1 MTKRTRRAVGAFA
14 AAAAALAGLVVA
26 GAPANATHVQCGAVI
41 TQSVTLDS
49 NVGPCPGN
57 GIVVRGNNITVN
69 LNGFRVFAANGPEE
83 TAGIR
88 LGMVS
93 GVTVMNGTVEGF
105 DAGIAIFG
113 GSGNR
118 IRGVTVQNNI
128 NDLQEPFAWTPGT
141 PMPAEQQ
148 PLMLCDLGDGITTF
162 NSDNNV
168 IEGNRVVNN
177 GPFSGI
183 ALVDESDNNVVRG
196 NQVLDN
202 NAVNIS
208 NRANGTTGPGLC
220 GATAPGT
227 PGMQRGREVQ
237 AIGIRVEGP
246 GGNNNQIQ
254 GNQVVN
260 SALVGIS
267 LHSHVCNAEQGDPR
281 GNQQPNTGNFI
292 VGNDVR
298 RTGAETSTIDPF
310 ADGIASL
317 AQGPIGRVTC
327 APFGN
332 TIAGNRSSENM
343 RHGISLNTLTTQTV
357 VDRNVVLN
365 NAATGVAVDERATDN
380 TLTGNRGQGN
390 ARFDGADRNPNC
402 DNNDW
407 RANAFVRVNQPC
419 VAGGG
424 GTGTVVPAP

>member
-1 MTKRTRRAVGAFA
+1 M
-14 AAAAALAGLVVA
+14 AGLVVA
-26 GAPANATHVQCGAVI
+26 GAPAKANHVQCGAVI
-41 TQSVTLDS
+41 TQSTTLDS

-57 GIVVRGNNITVN
+57 GIVVRGNNITLN

-105 DAGIAIFG
+105 DAGILING

-128 NDLQEPFAWTPGT
+128 NDLQEPFPFTPGQA
-141 PMPAEQQ
+141 MPPAQQ
-148 PLMLCDLGDGITTF
+148 PLMLCELGDGITTL

-177 GPFSGI
+177 GPYSGI
-183 ALVDESDNNVVRG
+183 SLVFESDNNVVRG

-202 NAVNIS
+202 NATNIS
-208 NRANGTTGPGLC
+208 TRANGTTGPGLC
-220 GATAPGT
+220 GATQPGA

-237 AIGIRVEGP
+237 NIGIRVEGP
-246 GGNNNQIQ
+246 GDNNNQIQ

-267 LHSHVCNAEQGDPR
+267 LHSHVCNPEPGEPR
-281 GNQQPNTGNFI
+281 QEQQPNTNNFI

-298 RTGAETSTIDPF
+298 RTGAETASIDPF

-317 AQGPIGRVTC
+317 SQGPIGRVTC
-327 APFGN
+327 PPFNN
-332 TIAGNRSSENM
+332 TITGNRSSENL
-343 RHGISLNTLTTQTV
+343 RHGITLDTLTTGNL

-365 NAATGVAVDERATDN
+365 NARTGLAVVNGATNNR
-380 TLTGNRGQGN
+380 LFSNRGQGN
-390 ARFDGADRNPNC
+390 GAFDGADQNPNC

-407 RANAFVRVNQPC
+407 QANAFVRINQAC
-419 VAGGG
+419 VADGGS
-424 GTGTVVPAP
+424 GTVVPAP